1 VNAEYFQRL
10 GEVAAVMLQSP
21 LHRRH
26 QIASLAVWLE
36 PALLLEQLAIVHDER
51 GVPLGY
57 VAWALVT
64 PEVLIRLVSSPLTLL
79 HISEWNEGEC
89 LWIMDFGCRPGFARG
104 VAAWG

>member
-1 VNAEYFQRL
+1 
-10 GEVAAVMLQSP
+10 MLQSP

-89 LWIMDFGCRPGFARG
+89 LWIMDFGCRLRARRCG
-104 VAAWG
+104 LGSKVRAG